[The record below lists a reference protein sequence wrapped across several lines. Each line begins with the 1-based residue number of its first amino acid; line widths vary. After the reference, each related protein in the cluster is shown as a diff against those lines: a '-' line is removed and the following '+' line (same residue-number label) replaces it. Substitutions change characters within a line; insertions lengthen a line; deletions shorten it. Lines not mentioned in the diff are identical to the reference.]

1 MVVFHDEEDDIG
13 INNMD
18 DNGVTE
24 DDSDDHDDNT
34 GKTIFVDP

>member
-1 MVVFHDEEDDIG
+1 MVFHDDEDID

-18 DNGVTE
+18 DNDVTE